1 MVLRPAHSTEQHR
14 SAAIAVSPQPALGYT
29 ARMTDKETTRFSID
43 WRVAFG
49 LILTTVWITTGCIYL
64 FAKVGWGNFV
74 DLPTADIGSFLEGAF
89 APLAFLWLVIGHF
102 MQQKEITA
110 NTKAIHVQERNAR
123 RLELHSRRD
132 TYFKLLTLVQDQLGS
147 IAAFHYISVKG
158 PTGDDTMSMDEFRNL
173 RDQASNG
180 DHALFIR
187 YMTSEVIGLRDDP
200 DAVQQFFFGTEIRSR
215 HTENYVRSF
224 ERLLAEARAVD
235 ADEIVSD
242 ALLFGSAAGRFYRII
257 QYVQGADPNEL
268 SLFY

>member
-102 MQQKEITA
+102 MFSS
-110 NTKAIHVQERNAR
+110 
-123 RLELHSRRD
+123 SR
-132 TYFKLLTLVQDQLGS
+132 F
-147 IAAFHYISVKG
+147 
-158 PTGDDTMSMDEFRNL
+158 
-173 RDQASNG
+173 
-180 DHALFIR
+180 FI
-187 YMTSEVIGLRDDP
+187 
-200 DAVQQFFFGTEIRSR
+200 
-215 HTENYVRSF
+215 
-224 ERLLAEARAVD
+224 
-235 ADEIVSD
+235 
-242 ALLFGSAAGRFYRII
+242 LLFFII
-257 QYVQGADPNEL
+257 QLFDLVHA
-268 SLFY
+268 SLLHVCLCMSAYYCQSTASPGEK